1 MENKSLSFSHV
12 CLQSI
17 QTSHNNSKDLNFEYS
32 NYNNQKLKELKIL
45 TKIQNLINKKISSII
60 TLEKLIYK
68 KLNEKYKKDTNF
80 YNIKK
85 INEIISNENTH
96 IVAEFKDY
104 LINGDYS
111 EFLQRTYVTSECKN
125 FLPKIFQYYNNYSV
139 IFPNYVVLPE
149 SKYIYKNIQRKQRV
163 IDNQQ
168 DIEDKNEKIKK
179 GLIKEKLFDE
189 KFFNGK
195 ALDSILEQ
203 TDTSAIKKLF
213 GVKEKNNDSKNISLE
228 NIINKIINAE
238 NNHKLVNERK
248 VSITTLKK
256 MKDINIKKLGINLNF
271 YIINS
276 KIKGRNYNRYLNA
289 GYKCGSSNYIN
300 KRKNNLF
307 NVNNTTSNGMTNTR
321 VSSTTIDIDL
331 KTMNNINYQ
340 NPNTSLN
347 VTSRKIKNKNNII
360 TSNYPEKKSNIIQ
373 NLYKNNNK
381 EYIMKIFK
389 EKKTK
394 LLNSS
399 NRNKSNKRN
408 IKSFSPINKS
418 SSKNK
423 IINVIKKENKHLS
436 PSSSIIK
443 QISSYNYK
451 KSNSNIKSRININKI
466 HKSTISHSNSREK
479 SNISQKKNQIKEISN
494 PLNEKGFFKKYEL
507 KKINRKSIN
516 SSKKLSMSLPSNKKN
531 LTSSNN
537 INININKKENK
548 EKNKLKG
555 IKNIKNI
562 FYREVLYHKSN
573 HQKINSNI
581 CKRNNLNVLT
591 GSTDNNILKSYNN
604 IINKNKNKFNKVFS
618 NKNIKGIQIKGF
630 KRFKRNSNSI
640 SRNNSNTERII
651 FSEVLINK
659 IGKLKE
665 NKNKVYS
672 KTYLDLNKKKF

>member
-1 MENKSLSFSHV
+1 M
-12 CLQSI
+12 
-17 QTSHNNSKDLNFEYS
+17 
-32 NYNNQKLKELKIL
+32 
-45 TKIQNLINKKISSII
+45 
-60 TLEKLIYK
+60 
-68 KLNEKYKKDTNF
+68 
-80 YNIKK
+80 
-85 INEIISNENTH
+85 
-96 IVAEFKDY
+96 
-104 LINGDYS
+104 
-111 EFLQRTYVTSECKN
+111 
-125 FLPKIFQYYNNYSV
+125 
-139 IFPNYVVLPE
+139 
-149 SKYIYKNIQRKQRV
+149 
-163 IDNQQ
+163 
-168 DIEDKNEKIKK
+168 
-179 GLIKEKLFDE
+179 
-189 KFFNGK
+189 
-195 ALDSILEQ
+195 
-203 TDTSAIKKLF
+203 F

-248 VSITTLKK
+248 ISITTLKK

-307 NVNNTTSNGMTNTR
+307 NVNNTTSNGMKNTR

-331 KTMNNINYQ
+331 KNMNNINYQ

-373 NLYKNNNK
+373 NLYTNNNK

-436 PSSSIIK
+436 PSSSIIN
-443 QISSYNYK
+443 QISSYNHK
-451 KSNSNIKSRININKI
+451 KTNSNIKSRININKI

-494 PLNEKGFFKKYEL
+494 PLNEKGFFKQYEL

-548 EKNKLKG
+548 EKTKLKG

-562 FYREVLYHKSN
+562 FYREVLYHKPN
-573 HQKINSNI
+573 HKKINSNI